1 MNPPELELE
10 DDPLPNRRRR
20 SDPPPFRS
28 SNTSGLSEF
37 IVVTSSIVVVRIFF
51 RIWKLFSIELLSFEL
66 RLKQINFVVA

>member
-20 SDPPPFRS
+20 SDPPFRS

-37 IVVTSSIVVVRIFF
+37 IFVASIVVVVDVVVVARIFVS
-51 RIWKLFSIELLSFEL
+51 LN
-66 RLKQINFVVA
+66 LK